1 VRFKELS
8 SPEFPVADSEAN
20 KIMHISLQIG
30 PNFLMGNDVPAHM
43 GKTNENENRSKIA
56 ISAES
61 RAEAVELVHV
71 DEQQRAM
78 SLVVLIAMTLL
89 WVVLS
94 EPAGAESSLSALKK
108 VERGAAWPHVL
119 IALFML
125 LLGLLDG
132 IRASRQRKVFLG
144 EGQPASLVRE
154 IRHGASGWSREAA
167 ALLRALDH
175 GARGAG
181 DGRVKERGRGL
192 MSRIVL
198 IGVGILT
205 DYIIQ
210 IPAITADEKLIQ
222 PGQKVMVSTSATEY
236 GRQAE
241 LSSINGLMGRLMPWD
256 GSASTERFCIGRCF
270 NKIAFADGSASA
282 GTKLSADTTYTLTS
296 AGRAEF
302 KGLDKVQTVP
312 GLGLAGSG
320 TKGVPGWLTDA
331 RADSSG
337 TFYLLNILVRIS

>member
-1 VRFKELS
+1 VFHPGTFVGIATGGSAQGKL
-8 SPEFPVADSEAN
+8 F
-20 KIMHISLQIG
+20 
-30 PNFLMGNDVPAHM
+30 PAHAQTGALTLHFTSDDSIWGLPTSDNTGTGNTLTGGPVLPLGVVYM
-43 GKTNENENRSKIA
+43 PIYSFNLQNQFINYKRNEN
-56 ISAES
+56 
-61 RAEAVELVHV
+61 
-71 DEQQRAM
+71 
-78 SLVVLIAMTLL
+78 
-89 WVVLS
+89 
-94 EPAGAESSLSALKK
+94 
-108 VERGAAWPHVL
+108 
-119 IALFML
+119 
-125 LLGLLDG
+125 
-132 IRASRQRKVFLG
+132 
-144 EGQPASLVRE
+144 
-154 IRHGASGWSREAA
+154 
-167 ALLRALDH
+167 
-175 GARGAG
+175 
-181 DGRVKERGRGL
+181 
-192 MSRIVL
+192 
-198 IGVGILT
+198 VGILT